1 MYGLVG
7 YQNTFCRHPPA
18 GLGRM
23 VRGVDA
29 AYLDLLPMDSD
40 ADMGFRLVIQ
50 KGITKSQFQDY
61 LSICL
66 SIDWSVS

>member
-1 MYGLVG
+1 
-7 YQNTFCRHPPA
+7 
-18 GLGRM
+18 M